1 VLVVVE
7 REKAVSELSD
17 VIGRLEIKSKNDFE
31 KYKKKLSQQSSSMTP
46 FGHNQE

>member
-1 VLVVVE
+1 MAVVE

-17 VIGRLEIKSKNDFE
+17 VIGRLEIKTKNDFE
-31 KYKKKLSQQSSSMTP
+31 KYKKKLSQSMTP